1 MSTYF
6 PGSVTIKSRITLQ
19 PILTVKKTQTERVN
33 SVQLVEDFEAI
44 NWTLSLQK
52 KKIIITG
59 FTEGCGERTSL
70 EILVHEML
78 YFLRKQL
85 NNINSR

>member
-33 SVQLVEDFEAI
+33 SVQLVEDFKA
-44 NWTLSLQK
+44 TGPFRYRK
-52 KKIIITG
+52 KNKIITG